1 MIIELIYAH
10 VKFSIYKLYS
20 FCGMEAVIHGGAML
34 GITTKCPNSTREVCE
49 LLVCGLATMGFGICQ
64 LGYIFGI
71 PGVTHY
77 DIVSHDL
84 IVEICMLHQC
94 I

>member
-1 MIIELIYAH
+1 MLNFQFIN
-10 VKFSIYKLYS
+10 LYS
-20 FCGMEAVIHGGAML
+20 FCGMEAVIHGGAIL
-34 GITTKCPNSTREVCE
+34 GITTKCLSSTREVCE
-49 LLVCGLATMGFGICQ
+49 LLVCGSATMGFGICR
-64 LGYIFGI
+64 LGYISGI